1 LRPHSSLPAGRND
14 SGSSQIE
21 ILFATAVLMVAGL
34 AFSRAMVTSMHLADS
49 TREYAVASEAARRV
63 LEEMQ
68 DAEFADLLALYN
80 ADTSDDPI
88 GVTSPGASF
97 EVDGLTAAADDADGV
112 VGAVEFP
119 LTGAQLLESANLP
132 EFGLPRDLDG
142 SGDLDELDH
151 STDYALLPVRITVR
165 WRTDGN
171 PMQVVLRSFL
181 AQR

>member
-1 LRPHSSLPAGRND
+1 M
-14 SGSSQIE
+14 
-21 ILFATAVLMVAGL
+21 AVLMVAGL

-49 TREYAVASEAARRV
+49 TREHALASEAARRV

-80 ADTSDDPI
+80 GDASDDPA
-88 GVTSPGASF
+88 GVAAPGATF
-97 EVDGLTAAADDADGV
+97 AVDGLTAAADDADGV

-119 LTGAQLLESANLP
+119 LTGGRLIESAALS

-142 SGDLDELDH
+142 SGDVDDLDH
-151 STDYALLPVRITVR
+151 AADYALLPVRITVR
-165 WRTDGN
+165 WRTDDS